1 MADTAA
7 AQLRRV
13 LHLIPRLADGE
24 DHALA
29 DVAQSAGT
37 TPAELLSDFISISDR
52 FDAPGGFVEGVSIM
66 VETGTVSVHA
76 SHFHRPMRLT
86 MPELCALELGLT
98 MLREER
104 TPVER
109 APIDRALE
117 RLRLTISNVPA
128 NDQHEGMR
136 YADLANAGSAEHL
149 GILRSAVREHRKV
162 RLRYRAGG
170 AKESTT
176 RTICPHSLAH
186 AEQMWYVVATSD
198 DDTVRFFR
206 LDRVEAVELLADTF
220 QPDAGVVAGVMESGR
235 AFESPSQHRM
245 TVRYSPRIA
254 PWVAERAGE
263 KVAADGSLTLEHQ
276 VADESWAVRHVLQY
290 GPEAELL
297 APPELRQRVLERLVP
312 FSSVRLTR

>member
-29 DVAQSAGT
+29 DVAKSAGT

-66 VETGTVSVHA
+66 VETGIVSVHA

-86 MPELCALELGLT
+86 MPELCALELGLM
-98 MLREER
+98 MLRQER
-104 TPVER
+104 TPVEQ

-128 NDQHEGMR
+128 NDHHEGMR

-149 GILRSAVREHRKV
+149 GLLRSAVREHRKV
-162 RLRYRAGG
+162 SLRYRSGG
-170 AKESTT
+170 ARESTT

-186 AEQMWYVVATSD
+186 AEPMWYVVATSD

-206 LDRVEAVELLADTF
+206 LDRVESVELLADTF
-220 QPDAGVVAGVMESGR
+220 QPDEGVVAGVMESGR
-235 AFESPSQHRM
+235 AFESRSQHRM
-245 TVRYSPRIA
+245 TVRYSARIA
-254 PWVAERAGE
+254 PWVAERAGK

-290 GPEAELL
+290 GPKAELL
-297 APPELRQRVLERLVP
+297 APPELRQRVLDRLDPLHRRV
-312 FSSVRLTR
+312 